1 MRGFMSNGRG
11 YLAFICAAAAA
22 LLHGGAVD
30 PAGLVL
36 RDGAKVVNGI
46 LVLDGRKAYARIPG
60 TEKYNVSRDGLTLA
74 CAVRL
79 ADTTSRETAR
89 TLDTFFSKEKTPF
102 LFARYDRKLAS
113 NIRDASGK
121 VAAKTRAD
129 KIPRQGKWCHAAVTY
144 EFLDDTAQGETA
156 YVTTLYLDG
165 EKVAREK
172 HPFLEPLQSTG
183 DLLVGRGYGQ
193 PWFLAGEVTDIFAA
207 PRALSEGEIGALARA
222 CGRIRRA
229 PDKKRIPAKGVRRIR
244 TPEAEFLIRTLPGRG
259 TPVAGILDGKA
270 GRNVIDGGLFSWEV
284 RGARAGRKITVGP
297 GDAVFGISG
306 LDEKGFAA
314 EWKVRGSVSLDVRS
328 NYAFCGDG
336 LCADLKIKNLTPG
349 LVITEVVFPRVK
361 IPKFQ
366 GGDILFYPYMCGAE
380 VADPARSVLRYGQ
393 SYAYP
398 SANVSMQY
406 SAYYSGG
413 RGVFLGWRDPKG
425 TVKNFSAAGKYDG
438 IVMTWTLPAAIPL
451 DKTAGGNDF
460 ASPGK
465 VVFKLFSGGWYEA
478 AMIHRAWALEKAEWG
493 KVPYPRKDTPGW
505 FREVP
510 CALAPNGLDEKAAAE
525 GIDQLL
531 FLRKY
536 LDVPVYAMWFNWY
549 DSSARGWPVFRPR
562 PHTRSDFARIM
573 ASGCYIEPYT
583 DGRLWDTSDR
593 EWETHGK
600 KYAVKRADGSIP
612 VERYGKSTYAPMCPG
627 VAAWGDVL
635 VKLSGS
641 IAPTASA
648 VYHDQ
653 VTAAR
658 GELCFDPTHGHA
670 LNDPAL
676 WLDGYRRIY
685 REIRRTVPDRPH
697 VSEDMAEPYLDLF
710 DGGHVWRWGFQGAV
724 PAFQAVYGGRMQYL
738 ALVYDK
744 IAKGEPESNFSKMA
758 YSLVNGIKI
767 GRMEVQELFF
777 ADEKRLFFKK
787 MSHLFVAL
795 SPYFSGGNMLAPVRF
810 ATPVPT
816 QSLMWSGHWRRN
828 EKVTTPVIMSKGYE
842 LGDCRIYVFVNPTAQ
857 TQTCRPEIPAG
868 KLCMEGAARPAD
880 FTGPI
885 TLPPRCSAVVV
896 SGSEAEARRIQET
909 LRRIAA
915 FDPGQDYGTQIRF
928 PDRPALRLARGEL
941 ASADRNGG
949 YFGAMLT
956 GRKRKFFGNIRENG
970 LITWGTVDFGSE
982 TVKEIFLHV
991 GVSKEFSGGRITV
1004 LTGKEPGKEIPL
1016 GTFTVPDTGSWMKF
1030 QKYPLKL
1037 ATPLTGKCRIV
1048 FRFDR
1053 NGCCNFLGWEY

>member
-1 MRGFMSNGRG
+1 MNNGRKSFA
-11 YLAFICAAAAA
+11 LLLAAASW
-22 LLHGGAVD
+22 LL
-30 PAGLVL
+30 PAGEIAMSELIL
-36 RDGAKVVNGI
+36 RGGAKVENGV
-46 LVLDGRKAYARIPG
+46 LKLDGKGAYAEIPG
-60 TEKYNVSRDGLTLA
+60 TAKYNISRDGLTLA
-74 CAVRL
+74 CAVKL
-79 ADTTSRETAR
+79 ADTTGRETAR

-102 LFARYDRKLAS
+102 LFARYDRRLAS

-129 KIPRQGKWCHAAVTY
+129 RIPRQGEWRHAAVTY

-165 EKVAREK
+165 EKIAREK
-172 HPFLEPLQSTG
+172 HPFLEPLQSGG
-183 DLLVGRGYGQ
+183 DLLVGRGYGS
-193 PWFLAGEVTDIFAA
+193 PWFLAGEIADIFVA

-222 CGRIRRA
+222 CKRIRPA
-229 PDKKRIPAKGVRRIR
+229 PEKKKTQAAGVEKIR
-244 TPEAEFLIRTLPGRG
+244 TPGAEFLIRTRPGKG
-259 TPVAGILDGKA
+259 TPVAGIFDKKA
-270 GRNVIDGGLFSWEV
+270 NRNVVADGLFAWEV
-284 RGARAGRKITVGP
+284 RGVRAGKKISVSSE
-297 GDAVFGISG
+297 DAVFGIRS
-306 LDEKGFAA
+306 LDEKGFSA
-314 EWKVRGSVSLDVRS
+314 EWKVRGGVSLDVRS
-328 NYAFCGDG
+328 GYAFCGDG
-336 LCADLKIKNLTPG
+336 LCADLKIRNLTSG
-349 LVITEVVFPRVK
+349 LVITEVVFPQVK
-361 IPKFQ
+361 IPKFE
-366 GGDILFYPYMCGAE
+366 GKDTLFYPYMCGAE
-380 VADPARSVLRYGQ
+380 VTDPTRNVLRYGQ

-398 SANVSMQY
+398 SAYVSMQY
-406 SAYYSGG
+406 GAYYAGG
-413 RGVFLGWRDPKG
+413 RGVFLGWQDPRG
-425 TVKNFSAAGKYDG
+425 TVKNFSAAGRYDG
-438 IVMTWTLPAAIPL
+438 VVMTWVLPAAIPL

-478 AMIHRAWALEKAEWG
+478 AMLHRAWALDKAEWG
-493 KVPYPRKDTPGW
+493 KVSYPRRDTPRW
-505 FREVP
+505 FKEVP
-510 CALAPNGLDEKAAAE
+510 CALAPNGLDEKNAAE

-531 FLRKY
+531 FLKKY

-549 DSSARGWPVFRPR
+549 DDRVRGWPAFPPR
-562 PHTRSDFARIM
+562 AYTKSHFDRIM
-573 ASGCYIEPYT
+573 KSGCYIEPYT
-583 DGRLWDTSDR
+583 DGRLWDTADR
-593 EWETHGK
+593 DWETCGR
-600 KYAVKRADGSIP
+600 KYAVKLADGSIP
-612 VERYGKSTYAPMCPG
+612 VERYGKKTYAPMCPG
-627 VAAWGDVL
+627 VAAWGSVL
-635 VKLSGS
+635 AELSRS
-641 IAPTASA
+641 VAAISSA

-658 GELCFDPTHGHA
+658 GHLCFDASHGHA

-676 WLDGYRRIY
+676 WLDGYRKIY
-685 REIRRTVPDRPH
+685 KEIRKAVPGHPH

-787 MSHLFVAL
+787 MSHLFSAL
-795 SPYFSGGNMLAPVRF
+795 SPCFSAGNMLAPVRF
-810 ATPVPT
+810 AAPVPT

-828 EKVTTPVIMSKGYE
+828 EKVTTPVIMSNGYE
-842 LGDCRIYVFVNPTAQ
+842 LGDCRIYIFVNPTAR
-857 TQTCRPEIPAG
+857 TQTCRPVLPAG
-868 KLCMEGAARPAD
+868 KLCMEGASRPEE
-880 FTGPI
+880 FTGSI
-885 TLPPRCSAVVV
+885 TLPPRGSAVVV
-896 SGSEAEARRIQET
+896 AGKEDEARRIQET
-909 LRRIAA
+909 LKKIAS

-956 GRKRKFFGNIRENG
+956 GQKRKFFGNIRENG

-991 GVSKEFSGGRITV
+991 GVSREFSGGGITV
-1004 LTGKEPGKEIPL
+1004 LAQKEPGKEIPL
-1016 GTFTVPDTGSWMKF
+1016 GTFTVPDTGGWMKF

-1037 ATPLTGKCRIV
+1037 TAPLTGKCRIT

-1053 NGCCNFLGWEY
+1053 NGCCNFFGWEY